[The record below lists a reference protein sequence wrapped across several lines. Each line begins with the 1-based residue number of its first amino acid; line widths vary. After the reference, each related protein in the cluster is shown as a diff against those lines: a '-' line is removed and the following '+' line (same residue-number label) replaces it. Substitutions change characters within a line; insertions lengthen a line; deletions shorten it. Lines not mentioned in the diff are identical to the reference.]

1 MGGPGHLCCRVW
13 CPGGGWLEGRAQ
25 LAPFSLHEVPASP
38 CGLCRLLSRWLKTL
52 RESVQRYLGKSSEA
66 SEELTSKA
74 LGCPFCHILL
84 SGRSL
89 DQSRVKKRG
98 KTFLLNGGQLQLAT
112 DVFQLHGFSHGALEF
127 GSLSFSMRG
136 YKNESLLPAVLT
148 IELLVLRYLPG
159 PGSAEEGIYTLESS
173 RLPGFHVKEK
183 TRGFLMGGVW

>member
-1 MGGPGHLCCRVW
+1 MVFSWQMDWAGGGGPGHFCCHVW

-38 CGLCRLLSRWLKTL
+38 CGLCSRAIRLLSQWLKTL
-52 RESVQRYLGKSSEA
+52 RESVPRYPGKSSEA
-66 SEELTSKA
+66 SEELTSEA

-98 KTFLLNGGQLQLAT
+98 KTFLLNGGQLQPAT

-148 IELLVLRYLPG
+148 IELLVL
-159 PGSAEEGIYTLESS
+159 
-173 RLPGFHVKEK
+173 
-183 TRGFLMGGVW
+183 